1 MRKATHIPSFMFN
14 YQLSTKSKCSALV
27 LIESSLNMPSSAK
40 APYVST
46 SSSTGPGGKV
56 ACKRD
61 ISLLRP
67 SPCTFKGGI
76 PRCQRHLPTLQ
87 EEIHVNL
94 RFLFMVQPHIVIS
107 SDAAS
112 LRAFDDEGAETH
124 RALNRTHR
132 VRQRMKQFVAMYTL
146 SGGMGRCTKNV
157 LK

>member
-1 MRKATHIPSFMFN
+1 MQKATHISSFMFN
-14 YQLSTKSKCSALV
+14 YQLSTKSECSALV
-27 LIESSLNMPSSAK
+27 LIESSLTVPSSAK
-40 APYVST
+40 ASYVST

-61 ISLLRP
+61 VSLVRP
-67 SPCTFKGGI
+67 SPCTLKGGI

-94 RFLFMVQPHIVIS
+94 RFPFVVQPHIVMS

-132 VRQRMKQFVAMYTL
+132 VRQRMQQFSAMYTL
-146 SGGMGRCTKNV
+146 SAGRRRRTKNV